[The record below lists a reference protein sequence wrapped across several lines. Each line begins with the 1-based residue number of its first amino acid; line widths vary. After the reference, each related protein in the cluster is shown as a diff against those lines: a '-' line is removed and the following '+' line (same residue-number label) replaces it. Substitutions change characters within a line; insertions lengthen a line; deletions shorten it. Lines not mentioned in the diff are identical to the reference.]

1 MNELER
7 QLLERQSLERQ
18 SLERLG
24 ERVRSE
30 QDRTLQQGPALRL
43 ARCKLE
49 QGKLE
54 LERREAVAAPGGV
67 PRRVLWALATVPL
80 ALGLGLALRA
90 ASGQSEV
97 LTASTGDVSYHRGD
111 TVLAPAS
118 ASLPVDF
125 SDGSSVVLAPSSLA
139 TIADLRRHG
148 AELTLATGDA
158 EVHVVHR
165 RHTDWL
171 LNAGPFRVRVTGTRF
186 ALHYDPSSDA
196 LELSMTEGSVVVSGC
211 DLGEQGRKVVAHETL
226 RASCRPLPTATES
239 EASVPEPTAAAEPVL
254 QPVVEVSSGHA
265 TRRESSGSRV
275 GAAVVASDPE
285 WLTLAQSGEYSDA
298 YAQLGPIFEHELT
311 LRGPD
316 ELTLMADVAR
326 LSGHWDRAEHAYRT
340 LRSRFAS
347 TSRAASAAFSLARL
361 AFDQR
366 QSYPDAARWFQVYLD
381 EEPSGPF
388 AREAL
393 GRRVEALHRAGD
405 TRAARSE
412 AARYLQ
418 LYPSGPHARAVRDLL
433 AAP

>member
-1 MNELER
+1 MNE
-7 QLLERQSLERQ
+7 
-18 SLERLG
+18 LERLG

-30 QDRTLQQGPALRL
+30 QDRALHHGPALAR
-43 ARCKLE
+43 ARCMLE
-49 QGKLE
+49 QRE
-54 LERREAVAAPGGV
+54 LGRREAARATSGV

-90 ASGQSEV
+90 ASGQREV
-97 LTASTGDVSYHRGD
+97 LTASTGDVSYRRGD
-111 TVLAPAS
+111 AMLAPAS
-118 ASLPVDF
+118 SALPVAF
-125 SDGSSVVLAPSSLA
+125 SDGSSVVLAPSSRA
-139 TIADLRRHG
+139 TVADLRRHG
-148 AELTLATGDA
+148 AELTLATGEA

-171 LNAGPFRVRVTGTRF
+171 LNVGSFRVRVTGTRF
-186 ALHYDPSSDA
+186 AVQYDPESDA

-211 DLGEQGRKVVAHETL
+211 TLGEQGRKVVANETL
-226 RASCRPLPTATES
+226 RASCP
-239 EASVPEPTAAAEPVL
+239 VPILAERDERSPVVTQPPDPA
-254 QPVVEVSSGHA
+254 QPVVDPANGRS
-265 TRRESSGSRV
+265 TRRESSASR
-275 GAAVVASDPE
+275 ASAPVVISEPE

-298 YAQLGPIFEHELT
+298 YAQLGPRFEHELT
-311 LRGPD
+311 LRGPE

-366 QSYPDAARWFQVYLD
+366 QSYSEAARWFQVYLD

-393 GRRVEALHRAGD
+393 GRRVEALHRAAD

-418 LYPSGPHARAVRDLL
+418 LYPNGPHARAVRGLL

>member
-1 MNELER
+1 MSE
-7 QLLERQSLERQ
+7 
-18 SLERLG
+18 LERLG
-24 ERVRSE
+24 ERLRSE
-30 QDRTLQQGPALRL
+30 QDRALKHEPALKL

-49 QGKLE
+49 RRE
-54 LERREAVAAPGGV
+54 LERREAVDAPGGV

-111 TVLAPAS
+111 ALLAPAS
-118 ASLPVDF
+118 ATLPVDF

-139 TIADLRRHG
+139 TVADLRRHG
-148 AELTLATGDA
+148 AELTLATGEA

-171 LNAGPFRVRVTGTRF
+171 LNVGSFRVRVTGTRF
-186 ALHYDPSSDA
+186 AVQYDPQSDA

-211 DLGEQGRKVVAHETL
+211 SLGEQGRTVVAHETL
-226 RASCRPLPTATES
+226 RASCRVPTLPENEERAADVMEPATP
-239 EASVPEPTAAAEPVL
+239 AR
-254 QPVVEVSSGHA
+254 PVVDPANGRA
-265 TRRESSGSRV
+265 TRREGSSSRPS
-275 GAAVVASDPE
+275 AQVVTSEPE

-298 YAQLGPIFEHELT
+298 YDQLGPSFEHELT
-311 LRGPD
+311 LRGPE

-366 QSYPDAARWFQVYLD
+366 QSYADAARWFQVYLD

-393 GRRVEALHRAGD
+393 GRRVEALHRAAD

-412 AARYLQ
+412 GARYLQ
-418 LYPSGPHARAVRDLL
+418 LYPHGPHARAVRDLL